1 MIPSFTEMQGYH
13 SNQAAEQGM
22 GGPGRMREQYE
33 TMDDDGMKE
42 TAAKRA
48 RHMPI
53 ALPAP
58 LNDTVLDQV
67 LAELNQGTARAVE
80 SCLQCYRDQRMTGD
94 DLTSF
99 MRSIAMHSQTLALVF
114 KNVVEKKSTDMGEVA
129 CADDLAE
136 LMALAGTPACE
147 HRDGARCQRACLTT
161 FPSSWGTPSFPA
173 PPCAI
178 VTMSRDHATS
188 SWAAAS
194 LVPAAPA
201 MAAHDTVAQPLAS
214 KLFVARTRKT
224 KTSSPSDEELRLMLW
239 WSEKRVSEIL
249 RRQHETA
256 GCNMLPSAAERNN
269 AYVCFLMGKL
279 MALLPT
285 AGKLK
290 LLAHVR
296 AYNMTSDMA
305 TFSESVQELVDEY
318 AVTVFLRYAPE
329 CSVRPVV
336 QRLFSSK
343 SCAALASI
351 DLDYEEL
358 SIDTADDCCKHAP
371 AGPALG
377 ALSLVLP
384 AKQSVQGHANAQG
397 VCAAA
402 LTRDCGGVK
411 RKRTETLHG
420 AHPEEE
426 DDMASCPVCKNCP
439 RDDDRWVKCD
449 GCGSWYSLICLL
461 FNEICIY
468 VVASILQHLRPFA
481 YLFAT
486 GITKSACSSTRSRTG
501 KACGSFAKHQ
511 AAASAVRGSSTAD
524 RCSVYLLY
532 LVQQYKY

>member
-1 MIPSFTEMQGYH
+1 MS
-13 SNQAAEQGM
+13 
-22 GGPGRMREQYE
+22 EQYE
-33 TMDDDGMKE
+33 RIDCDGMKE

-53 ALPAP
+53 ALPKP
-58 LNDTVLDQV
+58 LTDTVVAQV
-67 LAELNQGTARAVE
+67 LSELNQGTARAVE
-80 SCLQCYRDQRMTGD
+80 SCLQCYRDKRMTGD

-99 MRSIAMHSQTLALVF
+99 MRSIAMHSQTLAQVF
-114 KNVVEKKSTDMGEVA
+114 NKAVENKSIDIDMGEA
-129 CADDLAE
+129 ASADDFAE
-136 LMALAGTPACE
+136 LMALAGAPA
-147 HRDGARCQRACLTT
+147 
-161 FPSSWGTPSFPA
+161 SVPA
-173 PPCAI
+173 PPPAI
-178 VTMSRDHATS
+178 PLSQVPATS
-188 SWAAAS
+188 SWAAANS
-194 LVPAAPA
+194 VPAAPA
-201 MAAHDTVAQPLAS
+201 LSAFVSIAHPPSS
-214 KLFVARTRKT
+214 KFFVARTRKT

-239 WSEKRVSEIL
+239 WSEKRVSEIS

-256 GCNMLPSAAERNN
+256 GCNMLPSVAERNN
-269 AYVCFLMGKL
+269 AYVRFLMGKL
-279 MALLPT
+279 MASLPT
-285 AGKLK
+285 AGNLK

-305 TFSESVQELVDEY
+305 AFSESVQELVDEY
-318 AVTVFLRYAPE
+318 DVTVFLRYAPE

-336 QRLFSSK
+336 QRPFSSK

-351 DLDYEEL
+351 DLDYDEL
-358 SIDTADDCCKHAP
+358 SIRTADDCCKHVP

-384 AKQSVQGHANAQG
+384 TKQPVQGHANAQG
-397 VCAAA
+397 VFAAA
-402 LTRDCGGVK
+402 LTRDCGAVK

-426 DDMASCPVCKNCP
+426 DDMASCPVCKDCP

-449 GCGSWYSLICLL
+449 GCGSWYNQICLL
-461 FNEICIY
+461 LNEIYIY
-468 VVASILQHLRPFA
+468 IAASTLQHLRPFA

-486 GITKSACSSTRSRTG
+486 GTTKSACSSTRSRTG

>member
-1 MIPSFTEMQGYH
+1 MQGYH
-13 SNQAAEQGM
+13 SNQATNPGM

-58 LNDTVLDQV
+58 LTDAVVAKV

-80 SCLQCYRDQRMTGD
+80 SCLQCYRDKRMTGD

-114 KNVVEKKSTDMGEVA
+114 KNVVEKKSMDMGEVA

-136 LMALAGTPACE
+136 LMALAAYE
-147 HRDGARCQRACLTT
+147 HRDGASCQRGYLTT
-161 FPSSWGTPSFPA
+161 FPSSWATPSFPA

-178 VTMSRDHATS
+178 VTISRDHATS
-188 SWAAAS
+188 SWAAAN
-194 LVPAAPA
+194 LVPAASA
-201 MAAHDTVAQPLAS
+201 MAAHVTAAQPPAS

-224 KTSSPSDEELRLMLW
+224 KTSSPSGEELRLMLW
-239 WSEKRVSEIL
+239 WSEKRVSEIS

-256 GCNMLPSAAERNN
+256 GRNMLPSAAERNN
-269 AYVCFLMGKL
+269 AYVRFLMGKL
-279 MALLPT
+279 MASLPT
-285 AGKLK
+285 AGNLK

-305 TFSESVQELVDEY
+305 TFSKSVQELVNEY
-318 AVTVFLRYAPE
+318 EVTVFLRYAPE

-343 SCAALASI
+343 SCAAVASI
-351 DLDYEEL
+351 DLDYDEL

-384 AKQSVQGHANAQG
+384 AKQPVQDHANAQG

-420 AHPEEE
+420 AHPEEDE
-426 DDMASCPVCKNCP
+426 DMASCPVCKDCP

-449 GCGSWYSLICLL
+449 GCGSWYNQICQV
-461 FNEICIY
+461 FNEIYID
-468 VVASILQHLRPFA
+468 S
-481 YLFAT
+481 
-486 GITKSACSSTRSRTG
+486 
-501 KACGSFAKHQ
+501 
-511 AAASAVRGSSTAD
+511 
-524 RCSVYLLY
+524 
-532 LVQQYKY
+532 